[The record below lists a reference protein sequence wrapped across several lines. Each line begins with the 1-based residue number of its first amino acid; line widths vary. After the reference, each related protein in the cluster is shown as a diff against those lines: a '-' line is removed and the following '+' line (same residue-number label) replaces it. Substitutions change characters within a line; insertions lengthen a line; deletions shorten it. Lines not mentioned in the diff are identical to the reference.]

1 MDKPFSFID
10 RDKEITSIRILLSLY
25 TVQINGKF
33 NRICFPNGPYDQTGI
48 LQTVINSH
56 ITNNHVRIISVL
68 INIEDKI
75 STSSFIAK
83 ETESS
88 LDFLWFSH
96 DLVFLMK

>member
-10 RDKEITSIRILLSLY
+10 RDKKIISIRILLSLY

-33 NRICFPNGPYDQTGI
+33 NRIFFPNGPYDLTGI

-56 ITNNHVRIISVL
+56 ITNNHVRIISEL
-68 INIEDKI
+68 ITIEDKRN
-75 STSSFIAK
+75 TFSFIAK

-88 LDFLWFSH
+88 LDFL
-96 DLVFLMK
+96 